1 MPIPGDDSF
10 IEDEM
15 EEAAGEENEDEQE
28 EKESAGTA
36 PDVGGEASG
45 AEADED
51 RSDENGEA

>member
-10 IEDEM
+10 IEDEV
-15 EEAAGEENEDEQE
+15 EEAAGEEDEEGE
-28 EKESAGTA
+28 EESTGTA

-51 RSDENGEA
+51 QSDENEEA